1 MGNAFPHNYSDVG
14 DVDRGAMFLSWG
26 QEPIYVNWAECPK
39 YKSFTLKELLDNHET
54 LLDEYTYSRVKLDIS
69 ISYEEANF
77 IREKMAEQY
86 NVRELQLIPIKE
98 EEEAYE
104 GGEIE
109 FESVDKIVITQLET
123 IESSTIDR
131 QKLIDI
137 YNGIEIL

>member
-1 MGNAFPHNYSDVG
+1 M
-14 DVDRGAMFLSWG
+14 LS
-26 QEPIYVNWAECPK
+26 
-39 YKSFTLKELLDNHET
+39 ELLDSHQE
-54 LLDEYTYSRVKLDIS
+54 LLDEYTYARVKLNIS

-86 NVRELQLIPIKE
+86 GVRELQLIPVKE

-109 FESVDKIVITQLET
+109 FESVDKIVISQLET
-123 IESSTIDR
+123 IESPTIDK

-137 YNGIEIL
+137 YNNLETQ

>member
-1 MGNAFPHNYSDVG
+1 MYYTFIFSEVKYNYPDFGINCSFIETD
-14 DVDRGAMFLSWG
+14 
-26 QEPIYVNWAECPK
+26 K
-39 YKSFTLKELLDNHET
+39 YITTSG
-54 LLDEYTYSRVKLDIS
+54 
-69 ISYEEANF
+69 
-77 IREKMAEQY
+77 EKMAEQY

-137 YNGIEIL
+137 YNEIEI